1 VETISPIEG
10 RFHGILEQFSHRF
23 FIHPSDNSLITP
35 RFFREAL
42 TVVFRQKESMSEH
55 CDLPPLNAESDESIL
70 FVQREL
76 LFTTLSALR
85 TLPLAELREA
95 MQRLQREVD
104 DSAHPLRAHQQH
116 PAALPLNRDILRADL
131 EQIAA
136 AQTIERARYYLERL
150 IRGITAERNNGDNDI
165 NLNRWKEYGDIHTDS
180 LWLIERRDSSGVH
193 TADYWGNFVPQIP
206 NQMLR
211 RYTRPGDWVLDPFAG
226 SGTTLIEAQRLGRNA
241 LGIELQPHM
250 VTHINAAVA
259 TEPNPHGARCIA
271 VHGNS
276 ASINMRALLGDM
288 QVAEA
293 QLAILHPPYFDIIRF
308 SDDPDDLSNA
318 PSVEAFL
325 ALMGQVVDTI
335 TPALARGRYLVL
347 VIGDKYVR
355 GDWIPLGFL
364 TMNEIQQ
371 RGFRLKS
378 IVVKNFE
385 QTLGKR
391 QQKELWRYRALAG
404 GFYVFKH
411 EYVFV
416 MQKR

>member
-1 VETISPIEG
+1 MADLS
-10 RFHGILEQFSHRF
+10 
-23 FIHPSDNSLITP
+23 
-35 RFFREAL
+35 EA
-42 TVVFRQKESMSEH
+42 Q
-55 CDLPPLNAESDESIL
+55 PPAADIDEAML
-70 FVQREL
+70 LVQRDL
-76 LFTTLSALR
+76 LFGALSALR
-85 TLPLAELREA
+85 PLPLSELRTALQRLRAEL
-95 MQRLQREVD
+95 D
-104 DSAHPLRAHQQH
+104 DTAHPLHADQQH
-116 PAALPLNRDILRADL
+116 PSALPLNRAILRVDL

-136 AQTIERARYYLERL
+136 AQSLERARYYLERL
-150 IRGITAERNNGDNDI
+150 IRGITADRSNGDNDI

-193 TADYWGNFVPQIP
+193 SADYWGNFVPQIP

-211 RYTRPGDWVLDPFAG
+211 RYTRPGDWVIDPFAG

-241 LGIELQPHM
+241 LGIELQPRM
-250 VTHINAAVA
+250 VARINAAVA
-259 TEPNPHGARCIA
+259 SEPNPHATRCIA
-271 VHGNS
+271 VQGNS
-276 ASINMRALLGDM
+276 ANLDLRALLGDM
-288 QVAEA
+288 QLQEA

-318 PSVEAFL
+318 SSVEAFL
-325 ALMGQVVDTI
+325 ARMGQVVDNLA
-335 TPALARGRYLVL
+335 PALARGRYLVL

-364 TMNEIQQ
+364 TMNEVQQ

-385 QTLGKR
+385 QTTGKR
-391 QQKELWRYRALAG
+391 QQRELWRYRALAG

-411 EYVFV
+411 EYLFV